1 VTFRII
7 KINSESM
14 TLQKWFRKT
23 AVVLKIVSKADYYM
37 YCKSKRI
44 FPAFNEGLDTEE
56 NRLMTENEEQN
67 IQ

>member
-14 TLQKWFRKT
+14 
-23 AVVLKIVSKADYYM
+23 VLKIVSKADYYM

-44 FPAFNEGLDTEE
+44 FPAFNEGLDTGEK
-56 NRLMTENEEQN
+56 RLMSENEEQN
-67 IQ
+67 L

>member
-1 VTFRII
+1 MTFRII

-37 YCKSKRI
+37 YCKSK
-44 FPAFNEGLDTEE
+44 LDTAPLLE
-56 NRLMTENEEQN
+56 RRRVARS
-67 IQ
+67 